1 MDQEQFCYEYCPM
14 PCRSTD
20 RTGGSEVECDG
31 EYEECPFNDVDF
43 SKVKQWRD
51 PVFEIVDQEA
61 VN

>member
-51 PVFEIVDQEA
+51 PVFEIVD
-61 VN
+61 